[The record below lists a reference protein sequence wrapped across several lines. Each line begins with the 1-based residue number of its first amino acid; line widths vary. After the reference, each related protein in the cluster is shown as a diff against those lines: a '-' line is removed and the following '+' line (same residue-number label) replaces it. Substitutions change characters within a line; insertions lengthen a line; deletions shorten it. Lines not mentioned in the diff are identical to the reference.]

1 LYFRIQEYEKKGES
15 ACFQHLKVNP
25 KHHIDY
31 KAIDVVDR
39 PINALKLR
47 IKERLH
53 IISEKPEMN
62 KQLHPIPICVGSQSS
77 YELKTILVA
86 N

>member
-1 LYFRIQEYEKKGES
+1 MEVEDRES
-15 ACFQHLKVNP
+15 N
-25 KHHIDY
+25 D
-31 KAIDVVDR
+31 
-39 PINALKLR
+39 LKLR

-62 KQLHPIPICVGSQSS
+62 KQLDSQSS

-86 N
+86 NERFI

>member
-1 LYFRIQEYEKKGES
+1 MNKT
-15 ACFQHLKVNP
+15 
-25 KHHIDY
+25 IDY
-31 KAIDVVDR
+31 FDYKKIEVVDR
-39 PINALKLR
+39 VSNDLKLR

-53 IISEKPEMN
+53 IISEKPEMS
-62 KQLHPIPICVGSQSS
+62 KQLGSQSS

>member
-1 LYFRIQEYEKKGES
+1 LANAKESCILECKNTRKKEN
-15 ACFQHLKVNP
+15 QLKASP
-25 KHHIDY
+25 KQSIDY
-31 KAIDVVDR
+31 KAIDVLNRASSD
-39 PINALKLR
+39 LKLR

-53 IISEKPEMN
+53 IISEKPETN
-62 KQLHPIPICVGSQSS
+62 KQMGSQSS